1 MKAEKLWKKKSLFK
15 TNDYFCRK
23 KVLKKIISLS
33 LLLLFYVTANKALAS
48 EDWGQNGH
56 RSTAQIAQKH
66 LSKKAIKRI
75 TKLLD
80 GSSIAVASTFADEIK
95 SDNAFRGYS
104 KWHYVNI
111 PTGKTYAE
119 VEKELGENAVWG
131 IEECIAKLQSK
142 DTERRDQQFYLKM
155 LVHLVGDLHQ
165 PLHVGNADDKG
176 GNDID
181 VKWFGKNSNLHRVWD
196 SNMIDSYDMSFTE
209 LSTHAQKLS
218 KTEIKSVAKGNA
230 ETWAMESRIM
240 AESIYKSVEENK
252 NLGYRYMYDWF
263 PQLKIQLQKGGIR
276 LAKILNEI
284 YG

>member
-1 MKAEKLWKKKSLFK
+1 M
-15 TNDYFCRK
+15 
-23 KVLKKIISLS
+23 KKIISLS
-33 LLLLFYVTANKALAS
+33 LLLLLCAISIKVSAA

-66 LSKKAIKRI
+66 LSKKALRRI

-80 GSSIAVASTFADEIK
+80 GNSIAVASTYADEIK
-95 SDNAFRGYS
+95 SDKAFNGYS

-111 PTGKTYAE
+111 PSGKTYAE

-131 IEECIAKLQSK
+131 IEECIAKLQSE

-155 LVHLVGDLHQ
+155 LIHLVGDLHQ
-165 PLHVGNADDKG
+165 PLHVGHAHDKG

-181 VKWFGKNSNLHRVWD
+181 VKWFGRDSNLHRVWD
-196 SNMIDSYDMSFTE
+196 SNMINRYDMSFTE

-218 KTEIKSVAKGNA
+218 KTEIRNIAKGNA
-230 ETWAMESRIM
+230 ETWALESQTI
-240 AESIYKSVEENK
+240 AESVYQSVEENK